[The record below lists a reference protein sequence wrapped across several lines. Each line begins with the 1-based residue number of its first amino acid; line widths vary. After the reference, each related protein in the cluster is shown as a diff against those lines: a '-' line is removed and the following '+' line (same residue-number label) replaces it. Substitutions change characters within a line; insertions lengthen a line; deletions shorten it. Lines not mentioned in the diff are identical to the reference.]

1 MMQEWLLFFSNEHRA
16 FKITMQLNDLEQEDE
31 EFRNFLKEVCAFVL
45 SFFFFSEFGWSS
57 RWHYRKNPRKINR
70 RPMQMN
76 AWQLNRNQV
85 GCKLL
90 SNKLRIFFSL
100 CPGFCL
106 KTKRLGEETTKEKIF
121 INVCTSSQINA
132 PREITEEELIEVV
145 KSEDP
150 GRYRV
155 PISLGE
161 PVADLDKRLFSSRC
175 FCRSR
180 NNVSLQM
187 VKPVSSSP
195 SSFIRIS
202 FVVHKPVQ
210 HSWIFFSHWST
221 KV

>member
-1 MMQEWLLFFSNEHRA
+1 
-16 FKITMQLNDLEQEDE
+16 
-31 EFRNFLKEVCAFVL
+31 
-45 SFFFFSEFGWSS
+45 
-57 RWHYRKNPRKINR
+57 
-70 RPMQMN
+70 MQMN
-76 AWQLNRNQV
+76 AWRLNPNQV

-161 PVADLDKRLFSSRC
+161 PVADLDKRSFSSRC
-175 FCRSR
+175 FCRSQ

-210 HSWIFFSHWST
+210 HS
-221 KV
+221 